1 MAGGLAAPESSVE
14 IGRAKDH
21 NRGAAPAPFDL
32 SGPLTL

>member
-21 NRGAAPAPFDL
+21 NRGAAPDHLTYQAP
-32 SGPLTL
+32 